1 MRMLLLAGAVAV
13 AVLAAVVI
21 VGLRLVDEDEP
32 TWPER
37 ASAVC
42 EQGLEDNRAALSAG
56 SAIAGAE
63 RRALQV
69 YAETTRIEGG
79 VLDELEA
86 LPRPAEDELAIE
98 RTLTVLAESHQAD
111 VAAVTKLRRQFDRV
125 LFERRV
131 NDTIRVL
138 ADIRSRFARLGA
150 DGCVRFY
157 DPASYN
163 TG

>member
-21 VGLRLVDEDEP
+21 VGVRLVDEDDPPWSES
-32 TWPER
+32 

-42 EQGLEDNRAALSAG
+42 ERGLADARAALNAG
-56 SAIAGAE
+56 TAIAGAE

-69 YAETTRIEGG
+69 YAETTRIEAG

-86 LPRPAEDELAIE
+86 LPRPPEDELAID
-98 RTLTVLAESHQAD
+98 RTLTILAKSHRAD
-111 VAAVTKLRRQFDRV
+111 VAAVAKLRRQFDRV

-131 NDTIRVL
+131 NDTIPIL
-138 ADIRSRFARLGA
+138 ADIRARFARLGA

-157 DPASYN
+157 DPGSYT